1 MHSAKRSIWW
11 VTSSIGIWLYCSTVS
26 NVLSLSICTIHSIV
40 PPFWLMSSENDKDS
54 SDPTAESTA
63 ATGKGMKTKKNMPST
78 STNTVWKSNDDA
90 MLIAT
95 LLKEREEGCQSDSG
109 FEPKSFIAC
118 AEALKSSEKMSVWIA
133 KSSGSCHNHWGKVC
147 LLFNNSWRVL
157 TTVLS
162 AQKGLRRHQKA

>member
-1 MHSAKRSIWW
+1 
-11 VTSSIGIWLYCSTVS
+11 
-26 NVLSLSICTIHSIV
+26 
-40 PPFWLMSSENDKDS
+40 MSSENDKDS

-133 KSSGSCHNHWGKVC
+133 KSSGSCHNHWGKLKKDFAVVKK
-147 LLFNNSWRVL
+147 LREQSGFGWDNTLKNPFDDVM
-157 TTVLS
+157 
-162 AQKGLRRHQKA
+162 GLGMSQIEEFTIAFWPRQVMSKSEYGRRN